1 MKHAEL
7 YIIHVLSN
15 SVSVD
20 IYMATNQL
28 VVQESLRAN
37 KPTYSPRMSQKN
49 DKKKQQQQLSVA
61 AIANNPALYY
71 VNLWQVKVTYVS
83 MSTSGDSHLL
93 RLSLVVIRVN
103 RI

>member
-1 MKHAEL
+1 
-7 YIIHVLSN
+7 
-15 SVSVD
+15 
-20 IYMATNQL
+20 
-28 VVQESLRAN
+28 
-37 KPTYSPRMSQKN
+37 MSKKN
-49 DKKKQQQQLSVA
+49 DKKKLQQLSVA
-61 AIANNPALYY
+61 AIANDPGLYY